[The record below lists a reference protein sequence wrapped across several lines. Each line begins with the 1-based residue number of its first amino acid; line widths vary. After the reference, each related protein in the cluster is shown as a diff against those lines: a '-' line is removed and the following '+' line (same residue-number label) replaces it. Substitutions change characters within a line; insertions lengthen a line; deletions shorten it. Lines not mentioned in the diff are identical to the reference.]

1 MILSARQYVQP
12 TVEFV
17 NLCNRLIR
25 VMTSRISSKAL
36 KPGSANALFLE
47 EFLAYL
53 DQWENEA
60 KPLGGGFLTDNTA
73 VGLRVTIKSTLGL
86 LSYLCSSVG
95 FKYLLTSHLSQDKLE
110 NLFGIIRQSPG
121 CNDHP
126 TISQFLVSVNALSFY
141 NLARPPRGGTCSP
154 AVVKSLLGAADTP
167 LSGTCS
173 PDVLDNL
180 FDSDNVD
187 DVEELLLPT
196 HSEEDHA
203 GYCEKRSNSALTY
216 YVAGYAARKVVGK
229 SSCPSCAAQL
239 CVPQN
244 EASRDGNSY
253 FTCHF
258 DNGGL
263 IYPSDA
269 LGKTVQTME
278 DAFTSFFSKNKL
290 HEHSLQNFAAELQ
303 ALTLPDFGCTEH
315 GWTTRTTMLKFYRIY
330 SNLS

>member
-1 MILSARQYVQP
+1 MRVGLAFQLFGDEVVKGLFLHRKYTDSKCKTARP

-73 VGLRVTIKSTLGL
+73 VRLRVTIKSPLGL
-86 LSYLCSSVG
+86 LNYLCSSVG

-126 TISQFLVSVNALSFY
+126 TISQFLVSVIALSFY

-154 AVVKSLLGAADTP
+154 AVVK
-167 LSGTCS
+167 
-173 PDVLDNL
+173 
-180 FDSDNVD
+180 
-187 DVEELLLPT
+187 
-196 HSEEDHA
+196 
-203 GYCEKRSNSALTY
+203 
-216 YVAGYAARKVVGK
+216 
-229 SSCPSCAAQL
+229 
-239 CVPQN
+239 
-244 EASRDGNSY
+244 
-253 FTCHF
+253 
-258 DNGGL
+258 
-263 IYPSDA
+263 
-269 LGKTVQTME
+269 
-278 DAFTSFFSKNKL
+278 
-290 HEHSLQNFAAELQ
+290 
-303 ALTLPDFGCTEH
+303 
-315 GWTTRTTMLKFYRIY
+315 
-330 SNLS
+330 